1 MASKKTIDFFSLL
14 VKEDLLQLILAVY
27 LGEVLKSFFEA
38 VVDDLLTPIFEEL
51 LPKRSNK
58 VKEFTLVIRGVEF
71 KIGNLLKQTTLL
83 VIAFV
88 LSYFFTKAIFHLLN

>member
-1 MASKKTIDFFSLL
+1 MASKKTINFISLL

-38 VVDDLLTPIFEEL
+38 VVDDLLTPLFQEL

-71 KIGNLLKQTTLL
+71 KIGNLLKQTTMLL
-83 VIAFV
+83 IAFV
-88 LSYFFTKAIFHLLN
+88 LSYFFTQIVFRLLQ

>member
-1 MASKKTIDFFSLL
+1 MASKKTIDFISLL

-38 VVDDLLTPIFEEL
+38 VVDDLIGPLFQEL
-51 LPKRSNK
+51 LPKHSKK
-58 VKEFTLVIRGVEF
+58 VKDLTFAIRGIDF

-83 VIAFV
+83 LIAFI
-88 LSYFFTKAIFHLLN
+88 LSYFFTQIIFRILQ